1 VGAGAIGEGLVGG
14 LVVED
19 AGEVAMGKESGGVA
33 GQAEVKWKVKRKGA
47 AVGGDGVGEVAVD

>member
-1 VGAGAIGEGLVGG
+1 

-33 GQAEVKWKVKRKGA
+33 GQAEVKWKVKRQGA
-47 AVGGDGVGEVAVD
+47 AVGGDGVGEVAVE